1 MPIQSITLNSV
12 TPQPLPEGSSS
23 GTATITYTLTGN
35 YTGTITIYATPVG
48 GGTPVAIGSITVS
61 QANGNHTYTATITLN
76 TSSLDPNPNW
86 DIYAQGSNG
95 TTSNTITNVDV
106 IPCFVAGT
114 RIATARGEVAV
125 EDLRVG
131 DLVVTQGRGAA
142 LQPVA
147 WLGHSRVDIARHREP
162 ARVAPIRIAAGALA
176 EGVPHRDLC
185 VSPDHGIALDGHLVP
200 AGLLVNGA
208 SIVQELWRPEV
219 TYWHVELPAHA
230 LLVAE
235 GATTESYLDNGN
247 RAQFD
252 NHAIATL
259 FKDFATE
266 RAKDRDAA
274 RSCLPL
280 LMDGPLLARI
290 RARLAKRVA
299 ALQTATRRSA

>member
-1 MPIQSITLNSV
+1 
-12 TPQPLPEGSSS
+12 
-23 GTATITYTLTGN
+23 
-35 YTGTITIYATPVG
+35 
-48 GGTPVAIGSITVS
+48 
-61 QANGNHTYTATITLN
+61 
-76 TSSLDPNPNW
+76 
-86 DIYAQGSNG
+86 
-95 TTSNTITNVDV
+95 VDV

-147 WLGHSRVDIARHREP
+147 WIGHSRVNIARHREP

-185 VSPDHGIALDGHLVP
+185 VSPEHGIALDGHLVP

-208 SIVQELWRPEV
+208 SIVQQLWRPEV

-235 GATTESYLDNGN
+235 GAATESYLDKGN

-266 RAKDRDAA
+266 RAKDRAAA

-280 LMDGPLLARI
+280 LTDGPLLARI